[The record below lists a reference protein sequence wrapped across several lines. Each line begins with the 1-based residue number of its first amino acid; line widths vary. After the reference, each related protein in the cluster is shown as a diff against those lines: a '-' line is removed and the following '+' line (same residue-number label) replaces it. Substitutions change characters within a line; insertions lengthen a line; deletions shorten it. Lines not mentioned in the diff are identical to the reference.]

1 MGYEMVSKFLPSS
14 GEIYFINQYTL
25 LHILEG
31 QGAIQVDFKNY
42 FDWKD
47 KLIFLEKGQ
56 YIKFLSDSFV
66 IRRIEFDDE
75 IVFRHKDVRVLFKH
89 LVSLG
94 YIDFNTC
101 EACQE
106 FLTNTV
112 FQSDAQELIDISST
126 QWFWQNPF
134 SASKDEYTV
143 IFDAKDVVDQQFK
156 NHLNVHQ
163 LSTLLN
169 QGGYDVFS
177 LVKERLG
184 ISVKGLL
191 SKKRLTES
199 KKEIV
204 FSGKSIKEIA
214 YDMGYK
220 DPAYFSR
227 AFKKTTGLS
236 PDQFRT
242 EFDFHV
248 QDSFLAELYYSIRT
262 HHKEERSV
270 AFYAD
275 EMNMSVKAL
284 SNSVKKKLSTTLG
297 QLIRQEIIH
306 TAKALLTPHTP
317 IHEVAFHLGFEES
330 NHFSSFFKHHTGQT
344 PSEFIKYKR

>member
-1 MGYEMVSKFLPSS
+1 MVTKFLPSS
-14 GEIYFINQYTL
+14 NEIHFINQYTL
-25 LHILEG
+25 LHVLEG

-42 FDWKD
+42 FDWQD

-75 IVFRHKDVRVLFKH
+75 ILFRHKEVRVLFKH

-106 FLTNTV
+106 FLTNTI
-112 FQSDAQELIDISST
+112 FQSDAHEIIDISSA

-134 SASKDEYTV
+134 GASKDEYTV
-143 IFDAKDVVDQQFK
+143 IFDVKDIVDQQFK

-163 LSTLLN
+163 LSTLLT

-184 ISVKGLL
+184 VSVKGLL

-199 KKEIV
+199 KKEIA
-204 FSGKSIKEIA
+204 FSEKSIKEIA
-214 YDMGYK
+214 YQLQFD
-220 DPAYFSR
+220 
-227 AFKKTTGLS
+227 S
-236 PDQFRT
+236 P
-242 EFDFHV
+242 
-248 QDSFLAELYYSIRT
+248 
-262 HHKEERSV
+262 
-270 AFYAD
+270 
-275 EMNMSVKAL
+275 N
-284 SNSVKKKLSTTLG
+284 N
-297 QLIRQEIIH
+297 
-306 TAKALLTPHTP
+306 
-317 IHEVAFHLGFEES
+317 
-330 NHFSSFFKHHTGQT
+330 FSSFFKKCVGVSPTAFRSNQ
-344 PSEFIKYKR
+344 